1 MKKSFVFLA
10 VCLAPALAFAQDD
23 TKTYTNADLAKF
35 QVPGAYT
42 NQDLKRLPSLPVAK
56 APATSLPAFEP
67 APVPTGAMQAWY
79 DSVRSERARLQ
90 AEIDVEKELV
100 EFSESPM
107 AGDSRSFDV
116 RLGYRAQARPLI
128 IELQKRVMIL
138 DRELETVLD
147 EARKAGATL
156 DRR

>member
-10 VCLAPALAFAQDD
+10 VCLAPALAFAQE

-56 APATSLPAFEP
+56 APAATLPSYEP

-79 DSVRSERARLQ
+79 DSIRSERSRLQ
-90 AEIDVEKELV
+90 AEIDVEKEMV
-100 EFSESPM
+100 EFSESPL
-107 AGDSRSFDV
+107 AGDTRSFDV

-128 IELQKRVMIL
+128 IELQKRVAIL
-138 DRELETVLD
+138 DRELEEAMD
-147 EARKAGATL
+147 QARKAGVTL